1 MSHASLVKRDGND
14 TGAERFRFARFHFVG
29 AVAAVANILSRI
41 AFNFVMSYE
50 AAIVVAYMCGMTIA
64 YALNKLFVFAPSG
77 RAMHDEY
84 VRFTIVNLLSL
95 TLVWTVSVGLAF
107 FLFPAIGFTWHAKT
121 IAHIAGVSVPAI
133 SSCFGHRHFS
143 FASKNDPTDAFK
155 AHDRRL
161 T

>member
-1 MSHASLVKRDGND
+1 MSHASLVKRNGNG
-14 TGAERFRFARFHFVG
+14 TGAERFRFARLLFVG

-41 AFNFVMSYE
+41 AFNLVMSYE

-107 FLFPAIGFTWHAKT
+107 VRVHMARQDHRPHRGRERAGDHKLF
-121 IAHIAGVSVPAI
+121 
-133 SSCFGHRHFS
+133 R
-143 FASKNDPTDAFK
+143 ASTFFV
-155 AHDRRL
+155 RL
-161 T
+161 KK